1 MIWPSIDPGRL
12 RHVIDIQQQQ
22 QGSDASG
29 TNVSWALFT
38 RARAAIDPVR
48 GIDVIRSGQDTTH
61 LFVTITMFWQGG
73 ILPNM
78 RIVADTG
85 SVFVVQSIENLQEL
99 NVVLQLNCLGLGN
112 NQ

>member
-1 MIWPSIDPGRL
+1 
-12 RHVIDIQQQQ
+12 
-22 QGSDASG
+22 
-29 TNVSWALFT
+29 
-38 RARAAIDPVR
+38 
-48 GIDVIRSGQDTTH
+48 
-61 LFVTITMFWQGG
+61 VTITMFWQGG